1 MLRDLND
8 LDWELANGK
17 EWTLFQKVRED
28 FIGKVIDQ
36 LVFGIK
42 EDSFYQQEGMVIWI
56 IPHLV
61 DQELSHALLICE
73 EEI

>member
-42 EDSFYQQEGMVIWI
+42 EDSFYQEEGW
-56 IPHLV
+56 
-61 DQELSHALLICE
+61 
-73 EEI
+73 